1 MNHEGH
7 HYVFRTIILGS
18 AKSGKSTFCKSYA
31 EGYSCIQKEATI
43 GVDFVA
49 KKHQLE
55 DGTIIKVNLWDTAGQ
70 EAFRAIIQSYYRDI
84 SGALLFFDITDRD
97 SFDKVSFWLKDLRH
111 FNTCKHSHPIIL
123 VGNKSDMNHLRKVSH
138 EEALQYAKENE
149 LLYVES
155 SCYDIDNIET
165 IMHHFYT
172 SIYENYKSFPLLQCK
187 GIKEGSSTGGNVFS
201 SLRDSEL
208 MDKKYRRCC

>member
-1 MNHEGH
+1 MNSEEHS
-7 HYVFRTIILGS
+7 YVFRTIILGS

-31 EGYSCIQKEATI
+31 EGYSCIQREATI

-84 SGALLFFDITDRD
+84 SGALLFFDLTDRS
-97 SFDKVSFWLKDLRH
+97 SFDSVERWLKDLRH
-111 FNTCKHSHPIIL
+111 FNSCNHNHPIIL
-123 VGNKSDMNHLRKVSH
+123 VGNKSDIQDTREISH
-138 EEALQYAKENE
+138 EEALEYAKKND
-149 LLYVES
+149 LFYVES
-155 SCYDIDNIET
+155 SCYDIDNIEI

-172 SIYENYKSFPLLQCK
+172 SIYENYKSIPSLQCK
-187 GIKEGSSTGGNVFS
+187 GIKLGNCPNINVFS
-201 SLRDSEL
+201 PLRDSEL
-208 MDKKYRRCC
+208 SKKKYRTCC